1 MTFIQALILG
11 IVQGLTEFL
20 PISSSAHL
28 VIVPFLLKWDLNPD
42 FILVFNTLIQ
52 LGTLVAVIFYFWHDL
67 VTILGAWFKGIKS
80 RRPFENSDSKLG
92 WLIILATIPAGFFGV
107 LLQSKVREAMG
118 SAVATAIFL
127 FVTAILLTVTELWS
141 RQNRD
146 LAQLKPLDAGIIGL
160 FQAISIFPGI
170 SRSGS
175 TISGGMWRGLKRES
189 AARFSFL
196 MSIPIMLAAGLL
208 EVVELFEIP
217 GLTAMIPQLLLGFVI
232 AAIFGYLSIRWFLGY
247 LRKKTLLPFAAYCAV
262 LAIVVIFVAST
273 R

>member
-1 MTFIQALILG
+1 MTFIQAIILG
-11 IVQGLTEFL
+11 IFQGLTEFL

-42 FILVFNTLIQ
+42 FVMVFNTLIQ
-52 LGTLVAVIFYFWHDL
+52 LGTLVAVIVYFWQDL
-67 VTILGAWFKGIKS
+67 QTIVRAWFEGLKTRK
-80 RRPFENSDSKLG
+80 PFENQDSKMG
-92 WLIILATIPAGFFGV
+92 WLLILATIPAGLFGM

-141 RQNRD
+141 RKTRD
-146 LAQLKPLDAGIIGL
+146 LSKLSALDAGIIGL
-160 FQAISIFPGI
+160 FQAVSIFPGI
-170 SRSGS
+170 SRSGA

-196 MSIPIMLAAGLL
+196 MSIPVMLAAGLL
-208 EVVELFEIP
+208 EVIELFEIP
-217 GLTAMIPQLLLGFVI
+217 GLTTMIPQLLVGFVVAGI
-232 AAIFGYLSIRWFLGY
+232 IGYLSIRWFLGY
-247 LRKKTLLPFAAYCAV
+247 LRQKTLLPFAVYCAV
-262 LAIVVIFVAST
+262 LGVLVIFIAST

>member
-1 MTFIQALILG
+1 MTFIQAIILG

-28 VIVPFLLKWDLNPD
+28 VIVPFLFKWNLNPD
-42 FILVFNTLIQ
+42 FVLVFNTLIQ
-52 LGTLVAVIFYFWHDL
+52 LGTLVAVIVYFWHDL
-67 VTILGAWFKGIKS
+67 MTIIKAWFEGIKT
-80 RRPFENSDSKLG
+80 RKPFENQDSKLG
-92 WLIILATIPAGFFGV
+92 WLLILATIPAGIFGV

-118 SAVATAIFL
+118 SATTTAIFL
-127 FVTAILLTVTELWS
+127 FVTAVLLTVTELWT
-141 RQNRD
+141 RKTRD
-146 LAQLKPLDAGIIGL
+146 LSQLTPLDAGIIGL

-170 SRSGS
+170 SRSGA

-208 EVVELFEIP
+208 EVIELFEVP
-217 GLTAMIPQLLLGFVI
+217 GLTAMIPQILLGFLV
-232 AAIFGYLSIRWFLGY
+232 AGIFGYLSIRWFLGY
-247 LRKKTLLPFAAYCAV
+247 LRQKTLLPFAVYCALLAV
-262 LAIVVIFVAST
+262 LVIFVASA